1 MIKVDELE
9 LPETE
14 EEATYLKLMHADD
27 YENRILQYLEHFVN
41 MSSACNIT
49 DTLNWLWDQRIFPVS
64 YVRLGAA
71 PGSAGSITI
80 RFTRTKVKIMIGFEH
95 RDWYYLL
102 ATHAS
107 NWVIR
112 DMDILVH
119 DIKNES

>member
-1 MIKVDELE
+1 MIKVDKLE

-14 EEATYLKLMHADD
+14 EEATYLQLMYNDE
-27 YENRILQYLEHFVN
+27 YENIILRYLEHFVI

-64 YVRLGAA
+64 YNRKDA
-71 PGSAGSITI
+71 AGSITI

-102 ATHAS
+102 ATHAH